1 MQPGPVQH
9 LLLIHDLERRGH
21 HRLNPQ
27 RMQVRLEI
35 FSGVPDPQWQLDEQS
50 CQQLRQRLESLITH
64 PATHQANA
72 ADVLGYSGMTIISE
86 PADWPL
92 ETVRVSG
99 GRVLFEDSD
108 REARDLALEMWLL
121 RTAPNLGEDLLAEVE
136 SGIRQL
142 LLANRLV

>member
-1 MQPGPVQH
+1 
-9 LLLIHDLERRGH
+9 
-21 HRLNPQ
+21 
-27 RMQVRLEI
+27 MQVRLEI